1 VKALNYQDLA
11 GKKRFFDLGFGDG
24 LSGSYIFSRGA
35 MMRKEGLPTEQP
47 MVFSGGD
54 HCLFFKIHFHQQ
66 DGAGRPLFHPCPS
79 ERGPLE

>member
-1 VKALNYQDLA
+1 
-11 GKKRFFDLGFGDG
+11 
-24 LSGSYIFSRGA
+24 
-35 MMRKEGLPTEQP
+35 MRKEGLPTEQP

-54 HCLFFKIHFHQQ
+54 HCLLFKIHFHQQ